1 MEVITTHINADFD
14 ALSSMLAAKLLYP
27 DATLVFPGATERNV
41 RNFYVESV
49 VYAYGFEKL
58 KNIDLDQVT
67 RLILVDTRQSSRIGK
82 FKDLIGRPGVE
93 VHIYDH
99 HPPSDEDVSGDLEY
113 IKKLGANT
121 TQMVRI
127 IREKNIPIP
136 EDLATI
142 LALGIYED
150 TGSFTFVSTSEE
162 DFIAAGYLV
171 TQGANLNMI
180 ADMMHRELTAEQ
192 LALLNELVQSAQKM
206 TVQGIEIVIGKVS
219 TDNYVGDF
227 AVLAHKFMDM
237 EHLNVL
243 FALALMAERIYVV
256 GRSRLT
262 EVDVSEI
269 LTVFGGGGHPS
280 AASASIK
287 GKTLFQ
293 VERELVRVLHA
304 KIKPQLTASDIMSY
318 PVISVK
324 PTQSLAE
331 VGETLTRYNI
341 NVALVMDGP
350 ALLGHISRQI
360 VEKASYHGLKE
371 LPASEYMSSE
381 FTTVSPDTPIEEA
394 QRRLIEHK
402 QRVLPVTEGQ
412 NVVGVITRTDL
423 LNVLMDEPPLTTHP
437 FERLEES
444 GYVRS
449 KNVSS
454 LLRERLPRNLIELLK
469 DFGAI
474 SDDLG
479 YSAYAVGGFIRDLF
493 LRRPNMDI
501 DIVIEGSGIEFAR
514 KYAGANEG
522 VRIRTHEKFGTAV
535 IILPD
540 GFKVDVATARRE
552 YYESPATLPIVELSS
567 LKLDLYRRDF
577 SINTLAVKL
586 NQRHFGMLIDFFGA
600 QKDLKDRAIRVLHNL
615 SFVEDPTRVF
625 RAIRFETRFGFRIG
639 KLTEGL
645 IRNAVKINVFEK
657 LAGRRLAGELRLL
670 LEDERP
676 LLSVKR
682 MDGFELLEVIHP
694 SIQFNKQMEE
704 LFDALDGVISWY
716 ELSFLEEKIRRW
728 MVFFLGLTHNLSG
741 AELDILLRR
750 LETPK
755 KERLEFVNA
764 RRAAQHCLQTLNAHP
779 RITNGEIYDLFVHL
793 DNETLLFMMAK
804 TRNEVVKKAISLYF
818 TQLRSVAISTKGR
831 DLKKMGFVPGPIFR
845 AILDDVF
852 HAKLNGLTRSR
863 KEELAYIHERYPDPS
878 SAIPKAAEAGKQA
891 AS

>member
-27 DATLVFPGATERNV
+27 DAVLAFPGATERNV

-58 KNIDLDQVT
+58 KNIDLDRIT

-99 HPPSDEDVSGDLEY
+99 HPPSDEDVSGDVEY

-127 IREKNIPIP
+127 IRERNIPIP
-136 EDLATI
+136 EDLATV

-180 ADMMHRELTAEQ
+180 SDMMHRELTAEQ
-192 LALLNELVQSAQKM
+192 LALLNELVQSAQKV
-206 TVQGIEIVIGKVS
+206 TVQGIEIVVGKVS

-243 FALALMAERIYVV
+243 FAMALMAERIYIV
-256 GRSRLT
+256 GRSRLP
-262 EVDVSEI
+262 EVDVAEI
-269 LTVFGGGGHPS
+269 LTVFGGGGHPA

-293 VERELVRVLHA
+293 VERELNRVLQA
-304 KIKPQLTASDIMSY
+304 KIKPQLSARDIMSY
-318 PVISVK
+318 PVISVR
-324 PTQSLAE
+324 PDQTLAE

-350 ALLGHISRQI
+350 TLVGHITRQV
-360 VEKASYHGLKE
+360 VEKASYHGLRE
-371 LPASEYMSSE
+371 LPVSEYMSTE
-381 FTTVSPDTPIEEA
+381 FTAVSPDTNIEEA

-402 QRVLPVTEGQ
+402 QRILPVMEDQ
-412 NVVGVITRTDL
+412 RVVGVITRTDL
-423 LNVLMDEPPLTTHP
+423 LNVLMEEAPLTTHAY
-437 FERLEES
+437 ES
-444 GYVRS
+444 AETYGYLRS
-449 KNVSS
+449 KNVAS
-454 LLRERLPRNLIELLK
+454 LLRERLPRHLIELLK
-469 DFGAI
+469 EFGAVA
-474 SDDLG
+474 DDLG
-479 YSAYAVGGFIRDLF
+479 FSAYAVGGFIRDLL
-493 LRRPNMDI
+493 LRRANMDI

-514 KYAGANEG
+514 KYAATHEG
-522 VRIRTHEKFGTAV
+522 VRFRTHEKFGTAV

-540 GFKVDVATARRE
+540 GFKIDVATARRE
-552 YYESPATLPIVELSS
+552 YYESPATMPIVELSS

-577 SINTLAVKL
+577 SVNTLAVKL
-586 NQRHFGMLIDFFGA
+586 NQRHFGVLIDFFGA

-645 IRNAVKINVFEK
+645 IRNAVKIDVFDK
-657 LAGRRLAGELRLL
+657 LAGRRLASELKLL
-670 LEDERP
+670 LSEERP
-676 LLSVKR
+676 FLSVKR
-682 MDGFELLEVIHP
+682 MDEFQLLQLIHP
-694 SIQFNKQMEE
+694 SIVCNKQLED
-704 LFDALDGVISWY
+704 LFDSIDGVISWY
-716 ELSFLEEKIRRW
+716 ELSFLEEKIGRW
-728 MVFFLGLTHNLSG
+728 KMFLLGLTHNLSG
-741 AELDILLRR
+741 AELDSLLRR
-750 LETPK
+750 LETPRK
-755 KERLEFVNA
+755 DRQDLVNA
-764 RRAAQHCLQTLNAHP
+764 RRSAQRCLQTLNAHP
-779 RITNGEIYDLFVHL
+779 NMSNGAIYDLFIYL
-793 DNETLLFMMAK
+793 DNETLLFMMGK
-804 TRNEVVKKAISLYF
+804 SKSEVVKKAISLYF
-818 TQLRSVAISTKGR
+818 TQLRSTTISIKGR
-831 DLKKMGFVPGPIFR
+831 DLKKMGFVPGPIFK
-845 AILDDVF
+845 AILEEVF
-852 HAKLNGLTRSR
+852 HARLDGLVRSR
-863 KEELAYIHERYPDPS
+863 KEELTYIRERYPDPPS
-878 SAIPKAAEAGKQA
+878 FARPEEDGKRA
-891 AS
+891 VS